1 MSFVSKAGKKKMKKK
16 LLRYEKNKT
25 FVFIDCETL
34 NLCLNY
40 CHNLPWQ
47 IAMIKVKGDK
57 IIDSKDFYVKWQ
69 TKLKITEEA
78 ARITR
83 YSQATVDKKGIA
95 PEKIYPTIK
104 QWLDDADYIVGHNI
118 LGFDIYLIKGLYE
131 HMGDSY
137 KHLTHKIIDTYA
149 IAKGIRSE
157 RYYDSKTD
165 FLEYQYQITSQIIKG
180 IKTNLTAVGKYY
192 DIEHDYANLH
202 NALVDLELNVKVWN
216 KLKWEIDI

>member
-1 MSFVSKAGKKKMKKK
+1 MKKK

-40 CHNLPWQ
+40 CYNLPWQ

-57 IIDSKDFYVKWQ
+57 IIDSKDFYVKWK
-69 TKLKITEEA
+69 TNLKITEEA

-83 YSQATVDKKGIA
+83 YSQATVDKKGIS

-104 QWLDDADYIVGHNI
+104 QWLDEADYIVGHNV
-118 LGFDIYLIKGLYE
+118 LGFDLYLIKGLYE
-131 HMGDSY
+131 YMGDDY
-137 KHLTHKIIDTYA
+137 RHLTPKVIDTYA
-149 IAKGIRSE
+149 IAKGIRAE
-157 RYYDSKTD
+157 KYYDSNSN